1 MKIPW
6 LVGLAMVCTA
16 AAFAQTGAPG
26 STQPPASP
34 AGSMMAPT
42 ISVTGCVA
50 GGSNAE
56 PVTLT
61 HAMVLPFTAQ
71 AAGTEPTRPDLSV
84 SPLPDP
90 TAVSAAATQPQTPT
104 PTQSPAASAV
114 PGAVRA
120 AGSSGAPGAVGTS
133 GVIAGTA
140 PAGSSASSVDGYRL
154 SGVDMTSWIGRRV
167 QIMGTLAPTTATQQ
181 PVAVFTSDQAAAAP
195 MREIRVLSVQP
206 VTGSCPK

>member
-1 MKIPW
+1 MKIPG
-6 LVGLAMVCTA
+6 LVGVAMMWTA
-16 AAFAQTGAPG
+16 AAFAQTGAPA

-34 AGSMMAPT
+34 AGSMMTPT

-50 GGSNAE
+50 GGSKSE
-56 PVTLT
+56 PITLT
-61 HAMVLPFTAQ
+61 HAMVQPFNAQ
-71 AAGTEPTRPDLSV
+71 PTGTEPTKPDLSV

-90 TAVSAAATQPQTPT
+90 TAVSAAATQPQPQTP
-104 PTQSPAASAV
+104 PQSAAATAV
-114 PGAVRA
+114 PSAAGT

-167 QIMGTLAPTTATQQ
+167 QVMGTLVPPTPRQQ

-195 MREIRVLSVQP
+195 MHEIRVLSVQP
-206 VTGSCPK
+206 VTGPCPK